1 MDDSL
6 FGAGEFLPPR
16 DGGNGADEPRSSSRD
31 GASFRRMMLFA
42 GRSSIDLA
50 ERIADDLGVSLGEST
65 LKTFPNTETYVRFN
79 ESVRGSDVFLIQS
92 CSRPCND
99 NLVELLIMINAA
111 RLASAKRITAVVPW
125 FPYAR
130 QDKKSAPREPITAR
144 LMADMLE
151 TAGVDRVLTMDLHA
165 GQVQGFFRVPVDHM
179 TALPMFQQY
188 FLDLG
193 LPREEIVVIS
203 PDTGRVKLAKKFAEM
218 LGGELAVLT
227 KERPSHSQVQ
237 VTNVIG
243 DVAGKTCV
251 ISDDMIDTA
260 GTLVAGAQAIHEA
273 GARCIYACA
282 THPVFSEPALQRLED
297 SVLEQVVVCDTIPVD
312 PTTRPD
318 KVRVLSV
325 AQDPRR
331 DDPQRLHRR
340 LGVGDLQ
347 GREPAFLG
355 DGAGRSH
362 EQREKAVML
371 EIETR
376 EIGGT
381 SSGARRPPHGQD
393 PGRAVRQRARGA
405 AVRGRRPPPA
415 RDAERGRRTA
425 CGDRGQ
431 GARGRARRSTRSSR
445 TSSCTRCATR

>member
-1 MDDSL
+1 MTPDPL
-6 FGAGEFLPPR
+6 FGASEFLPAR
-16 DGGNGADEPRSSSRD
+16 DDNGGEGAPRSSSRD
-31 GASFRRMMLFA
+31 GTSVRRMMLFA

-50 ERIADDLGVSLGEST
+50 ERIADELGVSLGGST
-65 LKTFPNTETYVRFN
+65 LKTFPNTETYVRLN

-99 NLVELLIMINAA
+99 NLMELLIMVNAA
-111 RLASAKRITAVVPW
+111 RLASAKRITTVVPW

-144 LMADMLE
+144 LVADMLE

-165 GQVQGFFRVPVDHM
+165 GQVQGFFRAPVDHM

-193 LPREEIVVIS
+193 LPREDIVVIS

-227 KERPSHSQVQ
+227 KERPAHSQAQ

-243 DVAGKTCV
+243 DVAGKICV

-273 GARCIYACA
+273 GARAIYACA

-312 PTTRPD
+312 PTTKPD
-318 KVRVLSV
+318 KVRVISV
-325 AQDPRR
+325 ARILAETIHNVFT
-331 DDPQRLHRR
+331 DDSVSAIFKGENQL
-340 LGVGDLQ
+340 
-347 GREPAFLG
+347 F
-355 DGAGRSH
+355 
-362 EQREKAVML
+362 
-371 EIETR
+371 
-376 EIGGT
+376 
-381 SSGARRPPHGQD
+381 
-393 PGRAVRQRARGA
+393 
-405 AVRGRRPPPA
+405 
-415 RDAERGRRTA
+415 
-425 CGDRGQ
+425 
-431 GARGRARRSTRSSR
+431 
-445 TSSCTRCATR
+445 